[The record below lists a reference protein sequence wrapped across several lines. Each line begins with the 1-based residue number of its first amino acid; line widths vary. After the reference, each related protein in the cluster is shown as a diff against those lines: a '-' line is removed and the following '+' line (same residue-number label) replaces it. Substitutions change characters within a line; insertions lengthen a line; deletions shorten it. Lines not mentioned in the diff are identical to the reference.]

1 MNADREIEHEGQLGT
16 DYELVRESRRQF
28 GDGYGAAARA
38 AVMEAVSAKSAA
50 NHLYPLWCAA
60 VSAPGCE
67 GDSR

>member
-1 MNADREIEHEGQLGT
+1 MNADREIEHQGQGT
-16 DYELVRESRRQF
+16 DYELVRESGRQF

-38 AVMEAVSAKSAA
+38 AVMEAVPAKSAPT
-50 NHLYPLWCAA
+50 HLNLFGCVA